1 MLHLVISHKLSPYTI
16 KNIPHLLGPVWNEG
30 MENIGMEKNAG
41 KEGECS
47 GKTKE
52 KKNTGKK

>member
-1 MLHLVISHKLSPYTI
+1 
-16 KNIPHLLGPVWNEG
+16 

-52 KKNTGKK
+52 RKNTGKKQEEVFGTQEFVTQEFQSM

>member
-1 MLHLVISHKLSPYTI
+1 
-16 KNIPHLLGPVWNEG
+16 

-52 KKNTGKK
+52 KKNT